1 MQSESL
7 APSVAVRCGPAETAA
22 IINLLDQLGAAREAV
37 ETWDGVTQ
45 DHHQR
50 DRQKFA
56 RLLADLFQ
64 RHPDVVLAGLRSPH
78 AQTRIWVALS
88 IAEAPSAQAIPALE
102 QALAAEQNELDCRAL
117 TQALRACQSAAGR
130 TIASSA

>member
-22 IINLLDQLGAAREAV
+22 IIQLLDHLSAAREAV
-37 ETWDGVTQ
+37 QAWDGITQ

-64 RHPDVVLAGLRSPH
+64 RHPEVVLAGLLSPH

-88 IAEAPSAQAIPALE
+88 IAEAPSAKAIPALE
-102 QALAAEQNELDCRAL
+102 QALAAAENELDRRAL
-117 TQALRACQSAAGR
+117 VKALLACGAASADGR
-130 TIASSA
+130 R